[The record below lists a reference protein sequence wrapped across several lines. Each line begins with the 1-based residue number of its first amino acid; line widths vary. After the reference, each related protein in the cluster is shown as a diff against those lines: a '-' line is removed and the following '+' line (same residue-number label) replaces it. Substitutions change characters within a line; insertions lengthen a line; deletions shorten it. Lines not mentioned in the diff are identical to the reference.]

1 MAYGV
6 GAVAVSHAHGV
17 QVSHAMGQADGQLS
31 VQEACHLPPHQ
42 SRQQTHAAAHVESA
56 TNWAGVWI

>member
-1 MAYGV
+1 M
-6 GAVAVSHAHGV
+6 AVSHAHGV

-56 TNWAGVWI
+56 TN